1 MSEQGR
7 GLGKGLDAL
16 LGNRGGDAGTTAREQ
31 LVRLP
36 LSSLERGRHQP
47 RSQFDETK
55 LQELADSIAAQG
67 VVQPIVVRRVGPEKY
82 EIVAGERRW
91 RAAAMAGLIEI
102 PAVIRPIDD
111 RTAMA
116 VALVENIQRA
126 DLNPV
131 EEGIALRRLIDECQ
145 LTHELVAKTVGK
157 SRASVTNLLRVL
169 ELPDDVQTLIRE
181 GGISLGHAKVLLSA
195 DEAARSDLARR
206 VAEGG
211 LSVRELERQIGGA
224 PSLQRAAKTKPAPN
238 SEAGAMSRKIS
249 DMLGVSVQVRAYAGG
264 KTRVMIQCGS
274 KQQLELLLRKLE
286 RLAGSD

>member
-16 LGNRGGDAGTTAREQ
+16 LGNRGGDPGAAPREQ

-36 LSSLERGRHQP
+36 LSALERGRYQP

-91 RAAAMAGLIEI
+91 RAAEMAGLTEI

-131 EEGIALRRLIDECQ
+131 EEGVALRRLIDECQ
-145 LTHELVAKTVGK
+145 LTHEIVAKTVGK

-169 ELPDDVQTLIRE
+169 ELPDEVQTLIRE
-181 GGISLGHAKVLLSA
+181 GAVSLGHAKVLLSA

-211 LSVRELERQIGGA
+211 LSVRELERHIGGA
-224 PSLQRAAKTKPAPN
+224 PALQRATKTKSAPN

-249 DMLGVSVQVRAYAGG
+249 DLLGVNVQVRAYAGG
-264 KTRVMIQCGS
+264 KTRVMIQCAS
-274 KQQLELLLRKLE
+274 KQDLESLMRKLE
-286 RLAGSD
+286 HLSRSN